1 VRRREAR
8 VPALLTGR
16 DGRWVATVS
25 ADGTDTEV
33 YHTRVSAG
41 RNITER
47 VRSRAHTLTCPFF
60 QLRRG
65 AGAGAAVGFSP
76 APWRFRHT
84 EHSSPETV
92 SAERVD
98 THINMMDA
106 SLSQRG
112 ASHGDIHAWVY
123 LSVYLSMCVCVSL
136 GY

>member
-1 VRRREAR
+1 M
-8 VPALLTGR
+8 GSYGI
-16 DGRWVATVS
+16 GRWYGHGSLSYTCF
-25 ADGTDTEV
+25 GRPQ
-33 YHTRVSAG
+33 YH
-41 RNITER
+41 
-47 VRSRAHTLTCPFF
+47 RACPFACTCVHTHTLTCPFF